1 MVQER
6 TCDYTGEAIEPGT
19 GIMYIANDG
28 TVMHF
33 VDSKAEK
40 NYLLGREPRDLE
52 WTTAGRGSSRTEQA
66 TTETAEP
73 DAEDTA
79 SEQEVEETTEA
90 AESEAD
96 DADEEH
102 SAEDVE
108 EAVADAAGDADADA
122 AGEEEAV
129 ADTATDE
136 DTDDAADTATEAEDA
151 EAGEEAEVD
160 SQ

>member
-52 WTTAGRGSSRTEQA
+52 WTTAGRGSSRPEQ
-66 TTETAEP
+66 TTTGTAEP

-79 SEQEVEETTEA
+79 SEPVVEETTEA
-90 AESEAD
+90 AESGAADAAEA
-96 DADEEH
+96 H
-102 SAEDVE
+102 PAEAAEE
-108 EAVADAAGDADADA
+108 EAVADADVDA
-122 AGEEEAV
+122 AVEEEV
-129 ADTATDE
+129 VGPDGEDTA
-136 DTDDAADTATEAEDA
+136 DAADTATEAEDA
-151 EAGEEAEVD
+151 DSGEEAEVD

>member
-66 TTETAEP
+66 TTETADP

-79 SEQEVEETTEA
+79 SEQDPEETTAA
-90 AESEAD
+90 AESEAE
-96 DADEEH
+96 DADEDH
-102 SAEDVE
+102 SAEDAE
-108 EAVADAAGDADADA
+108 REAVVDADVDA
-122 AGEEEAV
+122 AGEEAV
-129 ADTATDE
+129 VESAGE
-136 DTDDAADTATEAEDA
+136 DRDDAADTATEAEDA
-151 EAGEEAEVD
+151 EPGEEAEVD

>member
-90 AESEAD
+90 D

-102 SAEDVE
+102 SAEDAEE
-108 EAVADAAGDADADA
+108 EAVADADADA

-129 ADTATDE
+129 ADTATEE

>member
-90 AESEAD
+90 D

-102 SAEDVE
+102 SAEDAEE

>member
-66 TTETAEP
+66 TTETAAP

-79 SEQEVEETTEA
+79 SEQDPEETTAA
-90 AESEAD
+90 AESEAE
-96 DADEEH
+96 DADEDH
-102 SAEDVE
+102 SAEDAE
-108 EAVADAAGDADADA
+108 REAVVDADVDA
-122 AGEEEAV
+122 AGEEAV
-129 ADTATDE
+129 VESAGE
-136 DTDDAADTATEAEDA
+136 DRDDAADTATEAEDA
-151 EAGEEAEVD
+151 EPGEEAEVD

>member
-90 AESEAD
+90 D

-102 SAEDVE
+102 SAEDAE